1 MLMIGIQLMNAV
13 KYLTFLLQKQLT
25 GYKFPVYTADMCPR
39 DETEWI
45 QRSSAINCTKNNG
58 YICIPNENRT
68 ELLEFCYIYPTTWI
82 NKGNV
87 NSLNLFY
94 LSS

>member
-1 MLMIGIQLMNAV
+1 MLMIDIQLMNAV
-13 KYLTFLLQKQLT
+13 KYLTFLLQKELT
-25 GYKFPVYTADMCPR
+25 GYAFPVYTTDMCPR
-39 DETEWI
+39 DETEWVK
-45 QRSSAINCTKNNG
+45 RSSAINCTKNNS

-68 ELLEFCYIYPTTWI
+68 ELLEFCYIYQTTWI
-82 NKGNV
+82 SKGNV